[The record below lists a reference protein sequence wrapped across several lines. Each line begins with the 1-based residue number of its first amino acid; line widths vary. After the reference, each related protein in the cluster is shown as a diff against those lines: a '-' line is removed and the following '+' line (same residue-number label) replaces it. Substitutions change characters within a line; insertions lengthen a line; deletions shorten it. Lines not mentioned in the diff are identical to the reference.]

1 MRYPL
6 GQKLYFSIS
15 EVAQITDLQPYI
27 LRTWEKEFSCLR
39 PRRLRGKN
47 RAYRQRDINLIL
59 LIKRLLYEE
68 RFTVQGVR
76 QKLKNDAEL
85 VKQAVESEGA
95 GPEEEGVGQD
105 GEDLGDVPTVPAS
118 ETPRTDNPAKSE
130 PLPDPPIPS
139 LPTAPAVADP
149 AVLAAVRDELRQ
161 ILRLLA

>member
-15 EVAQITDLQPYI
+15 EVAEITDLQPYI

-85 VKQAVESEGA
+85 VKQAIDAEGA
-95 GPEEEGVGQD
+95 GPEEGVGLD
-105 GEDLGDVPTVPAS
+105 AEKPGGEPHEPAS
-118 ETPRTDNPAKSE
+118 ACPPTGSPAESE
-130 PLPDPPIPS
+130 PLPDPPILS
-139 LPTAPAVADP
+139 LPTAPPLADP

>member
-1 MRYPL
+1 MKYPL

-15 EVAQITDLQPYI
+15 EVAEITDLQPYI
-27 LRTWEKEFSCLR
+27 LRTWEKEFACLR

-76 QKLKNDAEL
+76 QKLKNDSDLIKEAVGKEWTDGDSGDADQPAE
-85 VKQAVESEGA
+85 AA
-95 GPEEEGVGQD
+95 IQD
-105 GEDLGDVPTVPAS
+105 GEADS
-118 ETPRTDNPAKSE
+118 
-130 PLPDPPIPS
+130 LPDAAPTPPSGGEGVPK
-139 LPTAPAVADP
+139 PPFGG
-149 AVLAAVRDELRQ
+149 LAEVNQRVIEEVKGQLRE